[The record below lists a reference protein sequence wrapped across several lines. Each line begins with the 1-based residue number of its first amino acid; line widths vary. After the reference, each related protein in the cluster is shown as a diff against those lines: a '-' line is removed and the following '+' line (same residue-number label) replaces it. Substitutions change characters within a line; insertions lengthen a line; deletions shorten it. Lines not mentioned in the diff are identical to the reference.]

1 VANNQYKLVKPCEFE
16 LLRRS
21 ETPIK
26 ASLHNLY
33 GLKKDVLVE
42 KNSIS
47 LKNNPKGAIMIL
59 KATVKGKTIS
69 KMIIID

>member
-1 VANNQYKLVKPCEFE
+1 MANNQYKLVKPCEFE

-42 KNSIS
+42 KNSIN
-47 LKNNPKGAIMIL
+47 LKNNPKGAIMII
-59 KATVKGKTIS
+59 KASVKCKTIS